1 MQQNGTCGMI
11 CRDLPEFNWAVSAS
25 AESKARND
33 SPLRYAAKLWRY
45 VMDVFHITSSLQFCP
60 YKSFHYILHPLRC
73 AVQKVSWKRFRNG
86 STAALNLGMPL
97 WSPWIILCRSLAAA
111 LWGDS
116 SFLPRHWC
124 RSCKGNGRNI
134 VRSWKCESKI
144 SGCMFLWICPR
155 YPVSMPETGRF
166 CFRFFGVVVWT
177 NALQGFGSAPRTSS
191 RCQWGQH
198 THHKYWIST
207 WQFQLIYIYRY
218 I

>member
-1 MQQNGTCGMI
+1 MI
-11 CRDLPEFNWAVSAS
+11 YRDLPEFNWAVSA
-25 AESKARND
+25 ESKARND
-33 SPLRYAAKLWRY
+33 SPLYYAAKLWMY
-45 VMDVFHITSSLQFCP
+45 VMDVFHITSSLQFCQ
-60 YKSFHYILHPLRC
+60 YTSFPLRC

-124 RSCKGNGRNI
+124 RSFGEWQSI

-155 YPVSMPETGRF
+155 YMPETGRF
-166 CFRFFGVVVWT
+166 L
-177 NALQGFGSAPRTSS
+177 LQILWSSGLNQRSARIRKCS
-191 RCQWGQH
+191 
-198 THHKYWIST
+198 
-207 WQFQLIYIYRY
+207 
-218 I
+218 